1 MARGYCTQVTPECP
15 VEATTYGYRPNLG
28 GDIFFCVVFG
38 ILFLAQLFL
47 GIKARLKGF
56 TFAVVIGCFGECVGY
71 IGRLIMHNNPWSQ
84 TGFKIQIV
92 CLILSP
98 SFLAAGIY
106 LTIKHLVIHFG
117 PQYSRLRPGLYT
129 WIFITAD
136 AASILVQAAGG
147 GIAAGEQLELVKI
160 GNSIMVAGIC
170 VQVATMALCGL
181 VAADFF
187 FRRYR
192 SRQAQNNLDDPM
204 TRSTPGFRFYVGA
217 ASVAFVTVFIR
228 SVYRIPE
235 MVGGWGNPLMQNETE
250 FLILDGMMVCIAAI
264 ALTVAHPGIFFP
276 EFKEHK
282 ALSKQQKL
290 AKKESKKSKK
300 NKKAQEAGLEL
311 SSSGDSV

>member
-1 MARGYCTQVTPECP
+1 MPRGYCTQVTPECP

-47 GIKARLKGF
+47 GVKARLKGF

-117 PQYSRLRPGLYT
+117 PQYSRLKPSLYT

-147 GIAAGEQLELVKI
+147 GIAAGEQVELIKV

-170 VQVATMALCGL
+170 VQVATMAVCGL

-192 SRQAQNNLDDPM
+192 SRQAQTNLDDPM

-217 ASVAFVTVFIR
+217 ASVAFITVFIR

-235 MVGGWGNPLMQNETE
+235 MVGGWGNPLMQNQTE
-250 FLILDGMMVCIAAI
+250 FLVLDGM
-264 ALTVAHPGIFFP
+264 
-276 EFKEHK
+276 
-282 ALSKQQKL
+282 
-290 AKKESKKSKK
+290 
-300 NKKAQEAGLEL
+300 
-311 SSSGDSV
+311 

>member
-1 MARGYCTQVTPECP
+1 MARGYCTEVTPQCP
-15 VEATTYGYRPNLG
+15 VEATTYGYRPNQG
-28 GDIFFCVVFG
+28 GNIFFCVVFG
-38 ILFLAQLFL
+38 ILFIAQLFL

-56 TFAVVIGCFGECVGY
+56 TFAVSIGCFGECVGY
-71 IGRLIMHNNPWSQ
+71 IGRLIMHNNPWSD

-117 PQYSRLRPGLYT
+117 PQYSRLKPSLYT

-147 GIAAGEQLELVKI
+147 GIAAGENYELVKI

-170 VQVATMALCGL
+170 IQVATMALCGL

-192 SRQAQNNLDDPM
+192 SKQAQTNLDDPM
-204 TRSTPGFRFYVGA
+204 TRSTAGFKYYVGA
-217 ASVAFVTVFIR
+217 SGLAFIAVFIR
-228 SVYRIPE
+228 SIYRIPE
-235 MVGGWGNPLMQNETE
+235 MVGGWGNPLMQNEKE

-264 ALTVAHPGIFFP
+264 ALTVAHPGVFFP

-282 ALSKQQKL
+282 KP
-290 AKKESKKSKK
+290 KKEKKSKK
-300 NKKAQEAGLEL
+300 NKKSKKAEEAGLEL
-311 SSSGDSV
+311 SSSDSV